1 MELTN
6 GMNQNELTLNL
17 DKLHTTELG
26 VVRIKRN
33 LALVEDD
40 VVHVCREM
48 IQSPNSFTTKKGK
61 NRYVNI
67 NDCEITINAHSF
79 TIITAHR
86 RKNGVPGAVANA
98 KEQ

>member
-6 GMNQNELTLNL
+6 GMNQNELILNL

-33 LALVEDD
+33 LALAEDD

-48 IQSPNSFTTKKGK
+48 IQSMNSFITRKGK
-61 NRYVNI
+61 NWYVI
-67 NDCEITINAHSF
+67 VNDCEITINAHSF

-86 RKNGVPGAVANA
+86 RKVSQV
-98 KEQ
+98 Q